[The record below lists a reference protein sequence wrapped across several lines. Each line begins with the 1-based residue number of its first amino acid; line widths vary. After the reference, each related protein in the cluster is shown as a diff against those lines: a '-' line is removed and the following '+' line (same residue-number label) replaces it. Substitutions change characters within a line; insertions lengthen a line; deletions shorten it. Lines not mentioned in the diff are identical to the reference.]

1 MISDHFREI
10 GDCVVSIAGVR
21 LGPET
26 PPEYALLN
34 RPGDVVEIEVEC
46 GGEVK
51 KYLVKTVRDE
61 KYLVYRHWVEKNR
74 CHVHE
79 KTGGAV
85 GYVHIPDMGPAGYAV
100 FFKSLT
106 SEGDKEA
113 FVVDIRYNRGGH
125 TSGMLILRAV
135 TGVFA
140 KFVTRHFKPYPY
152 LESSPAEGLL
162 ICVLRIPGSG
172 DKPV

>member
-1 MISDHFREI
+1 
-10 GDCVVSIAGVR
+10 VSIAGVK

-26 PPEYALLN
+26 PPEHALLN
-34 RPGDVVEIEVEC
+34 RPGDVVQIEVERN
-46 GGEVK
+46 GEVK
-51 KYLVKTVRDE
+51 TYTVKTVSDE
-61 KYLVYRHWVEKNR
+61 KYLIYRHWVEANR
-74 CHVHE
+74 RYFHE
-79 KTGGAV
+79 RTGGAV
-85 GYVHIPDMGPAGYAV
+85 GYVHIPDMGPAGYAE
-100 FFKSLT
+100 FFKSLNA
-106 SEGDKEA
+106 EGDKEA

-152 LESSPAEGLL
+152 PKSSPAERLL
-162 ICVLRIPGSG
+162 FCMRKIPGSG